1 MLSKDRKKLAQLDA
15 DSVNELAH
23 YLCHNSPAVRPIFEC
38 VKIYARIHETGSF
51 TYARHPFDLGTQ
63 VITAAEISARMN
75 CKNRE
80 LVVRQALHELE
91 CSKMWPFSP
100 GSSSWILLEILHP
113 DIRIAGGTNRPTI
126 IFRQAVRLS
135 SKGNPSSTPM
145 LEKMFAK
152 LEDSLLNESSPQ
164 PKFQFIVD
172 PVIRLQN
179 ISGTG
184 VYTKFADELSGIAPT
199 LAEASAYLTEG
210 KDLAQ
215 FSSLR
220 SYYNEAIDNFIEELF
235 ENNFDILNED
245 NPGVYFVFRDDEYLI
260 RPKSFDA
267 KKKDAIKKEKSYLP
281 PLPIFGMIK

>member
-1 MLSKDRKKLAQLDA
+1 MLSKDRKKLAQLDT

-38 VKIYARIHETGSF
+38 VKVYARIHETGSF
-51 TYARHPFDLGTQ
+51 TYARHPFDLGTH

-91 CSKMWPFSP
+91 HSKMWPFSP
-100 GSSSWILLEILHP
+100 GSSSWVLLEILHP

-135 SKGNPSSTPM
+135 SKGNASSTPM

-152 LEDSLLNESSPQ
+152 LGDSLLNESSPQ
-164 PKFQFIVD
+164 PKFQFVVD
-172 PVIRLQN
+172 PVVHLRN

-184 VYTKFADELSGIAPT
+184 VYTKFVDELSGIA
-199 LAEASAYLTEG
+199 YLTEG
-210 KDLAQ
+210 KNLAQ

-220 SYYNEAIDNFIEELF
+220 SHYNEAIDNFVEELF
-235 ENNFDILNED
+235 ENNFDILNEA
-245 NPGVYFVFRDDEYLI
+245 NPGVYFRFRDEEYLI
-260 RPKSFDA
+260 RPKSFDT
-267 KKKDAIKKEKSYLP
+267 KKKDVIKKEKSYLP